1 MMARDILRNIKH
13 YAASLH
19 AKVIRKQAGHGRSSQ
34 KELLTLGRRLTSPD
48 FLFFTCMFEDS
59 MAACV
64 RPFALAVQREA
75 EEPRVTHLRYKE
87 LLRLL

>member
-48 FLFFTCMFEDS
+48 FLFS
-59 MAACV
+59 
-64 RPFALAVQREA
+64 LAGSKTLWQHA
-75 EEPRVTHLRYKE
+75 SGHLP
-87 LLRLL
+87 